1 MKNNRGSNGNNS
13 PVVPLSESLNP
24 NLAFVLQSKANI
36 DDLQALELSKA
47 NKSDTE
53 LLLMGQSV
61 LSK

>member
-1 MKNNRGSNGNNS
+1 MKNIRGSNGNNS